1 MPGRKDLTS
10 EELDTIFKEAE
21 YSKSTEASTLNQ
33 DQTLQEISTPT
44 SSGTSLYEGKHNY
57 IQPLSQGI
65 NTSRLCNMQT
75 ISHATCWVAGSGM
88 CWDQLNNALK
98 SSVYIS

>member
-21 YSKSTEASTLNQ
+21 YYKSTEASTLNQ

-65 NTSRLCNMQT
+65 NTSRLCNT
-75 ISHATCWVAGSGM
+75 IAYIANHLTCHMLGGWIWNVLGSTE
-88 CWDQLNNALK
+88 
-98 SSVYIS
+98 

>member
-1 MPGRKDLTS
+1 MPDRKDLTS

-65 NTSRLCNMQT
+65 NTSCLCNT
-75 ISHATCWVAGSGM
+75 ITYIANHLTCHMLGDWIWNVLGSTE
-88 CWDQLNNALK
+88 
-98 SSVYIS
+98 

>member
-65 NTSRLCNMQT
+65 NTSRLCNT
-75 ISHATCWVAGSGM
+75 IAYIVNHLTCHMLGGWIWNVLGSTE
-88 CWDQLNNALK
+88 
-98 SSVYIS
+98 